1 METIEQLRSAN
12 NTLLD
17 EQTANALTVERL
29 EYDKRELVEDRMQC
43 LAQITFLQNQIE
55 DLKNAESDMR
65 LQ

>member
-43 LAQITFLQNQIE
+43 LAQITFLQNQ
-55 DLKNAESDMR
+55 
-65 LQ
+65 